1 MMRYSNNDNIT
12 NDLTRMGFTN
22 TNDYENNFNNLLNLN
37 HKLPHTTPKP
47 FNNISNPLN
56 PFKDILINDSQYKR
70 SVERID
76 TDESMRAKEL
86 FDTKDKTIDSMNSEI
101 NKLKNSLQE
110 VIKKDKE
117 IQELKNNATILNK
130 ELQGKNGESLKI
142 KELEME
148 VEFIKKKLDDEY
160 LISSEVKSMKK
171 EVESIKKENNNLRK
185 KMLSMNQEKNLFK
198 LKKIIVKHSKCELD
212 ELNKILE
219 ENNITEDSFILN
231 DINEDLIKK
240 VIILINNH

>member
-1 MMRYSNNDNIT
+1 MMRYSNNDNIL

-22 TNDYENNFNNLLNLN
+22 INDYENNINNLLSQN
-37 HKLPHTTPKP
+37 HKLPNAIPKP
-47 FNNISNPLN
+47 FNNISNPIN
-56 PFKDILINDSQYKR
+56 PFKDILINESQYKR
-70 SVERID
+70 SIERID
-76 TDESMRAKEL
+76 TDEDMREKEL

-117 IQELKNNATILNK
+117 IQELKNKATLLNK
-130 ELQGKNGESLKI
+130 ELQEKNGESLKI

-148 VEFIKKKLDDEY
+148 VKFIKKKLDDEY

-212 ELNKILE
+212 KLNNILE
-219 ENNITEDSFILN
+219 ENNITENTFILN